1 SNGKAEEDDVKS
13 AGSLI
18 DRWERAMGMDER
30 DGSEGDREG
39 DIGERCAAWNRGMVV
54 TNAVYLNA
62 GATSWDPTSAKYY
75 SS

>member
-1 SNGKAEEDDVKS
+1 

-30 DGSEGDREG
+30 DGSEGDRER
-39 DIGERCAAWNRGMVV
+39 DIGERYAAWNRGMVV

-62 GATSWDPTSAKYY
+62 GATS
-75 SS
+75 